1 MIRNDISHSVVKSL
15 PKSFQNCN
23 CYFVPLLL
31 LFGACWLKTSLAY
44 SVFDC
49 RCCPTWNVTT
59 EDNDITSRRYLNWLS
74 WRQNDCTNN
83 RGLNVNKYSF
93 GYGSSINLSCID
105 ILKALE
111 LGAVY
116 RPAYPWL
123 WSSPSEF
130 VNASSLHANTI
141 NDGCYSHMDSLDCFN
156 IPLSYCKLNET
167 YGMTPGH
174 FGEPLVNKTDAAA
187 LIPGPSDICKQARLT
202 KKSML
207 WVFGMIL
214 HYHMRLPA
222 KTHKVVRDR
231 LMSVFPHGGSP
242 SVKTDPI
249 TGKEC
254 MTASLHIRA
263 GQPDFGRV
271 ALNGQEHY
279 NHLLNYNAR
288 LAPSNRII
296 CTVYVSG
303 DHLDQTIFAKY
314 ITEEFPKSVNN
325 SRSDEKSVLWPS
337 RLVTAK
343 EGSFL
348 FKFLPHY
355 VFEPG
360 EIEFQVRKIK
370 EHNKLSME
378 DLYLEFVT
386 DVKVLSAA
394 DIFFGSW
401 SNIFI
406 VTDALRN
413 AYRPELPNNS
423 TCFIQSARASKK
435 LECRGGGDVLKIW
448 RDLFGG
454 FLGGGVMYFPEKL

>member
-1 MIRNDISHSVVKSL
+1 MGRVKDKKRVKRSSISVICFQSFVVFVIILSL
-15 PKSFQNCN
+15 CPIAKC
-23 CYFVPLLL
+23 
-31 LFGACWLKTSLAY
+31 Y

-49 RCCPTWNVTT
+49 RCCPTWEVTT
-59 EDNDITSRRYLNWLS
+59 EDNNIMSRRYLNWLS
-74 WRQNDCTNN
+74 WRQNECSNS
-83 RGLNVNKYSF
+83 RGFLDVNKYSF

-123 WSSPSEF
+123 WSSPSEY

-156 IPLSYCKLNET
+156 IPVSYCQLNET
-167 YGMTPGH
+167 YGMIPGH

-187 LIPGPSDICKQARLT
+187 LIPGPTDICTQAKLT

-231 LMSVFPHGGSP
+231 LMSVFPKGTGNAP
-242 SVKTDPI
+242 KNIDPI

-263 GQPDFGRV
+263 GNPDFGRV
-271 ALNGQEHY
+271 PLNGQEHFD
-279 NHLLNYNAR
+279 HLLEYNNRIADQ
-288 LAPSNRII
+288 NRII
-296 CTVYVSG
+296 CSVYVSG

-337 RLVTAK
+337 KLVTAR

-355 VFEPG
+355 VLEPY
-360 EIEFQVRKIK
+360 EIEFQVAQIK
-370 EHNKLSME
+370 QHNKLSME

-454 FLGGGVMYFPEKL
+454 FLGGGVMYFP